1 MRIRVAVYDVKKCC
15 VVNGGCAGRPVKGDV
30 LITIVLPQNRL
41 EARAS
46 RFKDVVV
53 AYDGA
58 RCHRIGH
65 GETKDR
71 YLRLS
76 DLAEHSR
83 QESARVVPCS
93 DDSCPFKCENYDRDS
108 QFRMVKCDM
117 SPLFGRNKRE
127 MPRVNQFAGA
137 QSP

>member
-1 MRIRVAVYDVKKCC
+1 MVISTSPLTGRPAGPPLTR
-15 VVNGGCAGRPVKGDV
+15 VNGGPAGRPVKGDV

-46 RFKDVVV
+46 GFKDVVV

-71 YLRLS
+71 YL
-76 DLAEHSR
+76 
-83 QESARVVPCS
+83 
-93 DDSCPFKCENYDRDS
+93 
-108 QFRMVKCDM
+108 
-117 SPLFGRNKRE
+117 
-127 MPRVNQFAGA
+127 
-137 QSP
+137 